1 MADQQQAVKFQQ
13 HLFGGVPVLMHS
25 IYWRN
30 EDHLQGYWTRP
41 NVPGPRLNHLHI
53 CLLIGNDIF
62 SAGEQFASDLKA
74 HQRAVLIG
82 ETTGGGAH
90 PGASYRLNSHFE
102 LFIPTRSAI
111 NPITNQCWEGSAINP
126 DISGSEYDALQ
137 IAHQIALKA
146 IIDEF
151 GYPYSA
157 SQDQLLEEAR
167 EALKHLGI

>member
-1 MADQQQAVKFQQ
+1 MAGRSKRSNFSS
-13 HLFGGVPVLMHS
+13 HLFGGVPVLLHS
-25 IYWRN
+25 IYWRD

-102 LFIPTRSAI
+102 LFIPTGR
-111 NPITNQCWEGSAINP
+111 
-126 DISGSEYDALQ
+126 ALQ
-137 IAHQIALKA
+137 TRVLLRR
-146 IIDEF
+146 F
-151 GYPYSA
+151 GYP
-157 SQDQLLEEAR
+157 L
-167 EALKHLGI
+167 